1 MFELLDLETILQ
13 LFLAIILGGLVGLER
28 EFTKREAGLRTFILV
43 CSGAT
48 LFTLVS
54 LKLSESL
61 LGKAGVDFD
70 PSRIIGQIVLGIGF
84 LGAGLII
91 FRGARVEGL
100 TTAAALWMTAAIGAA
115 LGARFYFLAIFAAFL
130 IVLILSGFR
139 LIEEKLLRTKG
150 PKETD
155 AK

>member
-1 MFELLDLETILQ
+1 MCELLDLETILQ

-61 LGKAGVDFD
+61 LEKPGIDFD

-91 FRGARVEGL
+91 FRGARIEGL

-115 LGARFYFLAIFAAFL
+115 LGAGFYFLAVFAAFL
-130 IVLILSGFR
+130 MVLILSGFR
-139 LIEEKLLRTKG
+139 LIEEKLLKTKG